1 MTKISD
7 LIADF
12 TQEQRITGRAK
23 EYIKLCEYKVRTFTQ
38 MMDADYPDVEL
49 EDVKPLHIKA
59 YIEKRMKM
67 NRESNATLNGNLS
80 TLRVFF
86 KFAIDEGYIEEQY
99 NPIRRTRNLKES
111 RRVIQTFNDE
121 EVINILRCTGEE
133 TYSQLRDKVIVI
145 FLFETGIR
153 VSELC
158 DIKNSDISRTNILIH
173 GKGGKERLVYISSTM
188 RRYMRKYEKARQ
200 QRFNKRL
207 DFEIE
212 DNYFL
217 DQSAGRLSR
226 SRINKILKKYCVQAG
241 VRDEVRCSPHDC
253 RHYFAQKQLRNGI
266 DVYTLSRLLGHYD
279 TSITA
284 KYLRGLSQEDVL
296 DAGRKY
302 SPLNNVKF

>member
-1 MTKISD
+1 
-7 LIADF
+7 
-12 TQEQRITGRAK
+12 
-23 EYIKLCEYKVRTFTQ
+23 
-38 MMDADYPDVEL
+38 
-49 EDVKPLHIKA
+49 
-59 YIEKRMKM
+59 
-67 NRESNATLNGNLS
+67 
-80 TLRVFF
+80 
-86 KFAIDEGYIEEQY
+86 
-99 NPIRRTRNLKES
+99 
-111 RRVIQTFNDE
+111 
-121 EVINILRCTGEE
+121 
-133 TYSQLRDKVIVI
+133 
-145 FLFETGIR
+145 
-153 VSELC
+153 
-158 DIKNSDISRTNILIH
+158 
-173 GKGGKERLVYISSTM
+173 M

-200 QRFNKRL
+200 QRFNNRL

-226 SRINKILKKYCVQAG
+226 SRINKILKKYCVKAG